1 MSDDEFAPF
10 ELRGE
15 DAWELAEM
23 LEFIDGWLAAQRTGA
38 VADSLDRHSPGYGLD
53 DLRADL
59 ARFMFLLGGPG
70 DRLVYGDGEDQS

>member
-1 MSDDEFAPF
+1 MSSDDFAPF

-23 LEFIDGWLAAQRTGA
+23 LEFIDTWLAGHPTGA
-38 VADSLDRHSPGYGLD
+38 VAESLDRHSPGYGIA

-70 DRLVYGDGEDQS
+70 DRLVYGDDQP

>member
-1 MSDDEFAPF
+1 MSNDEFAPF

-23 LEFIDGWLAAQRTGA
+23 LEFIDTWLAAHPTGP
-38 VADSLDRHSPGYGLD
+38 VADSLDRHSPGYGIA

-70 DRLVYGDGEDQS
+70 DRLVYGDDDQP